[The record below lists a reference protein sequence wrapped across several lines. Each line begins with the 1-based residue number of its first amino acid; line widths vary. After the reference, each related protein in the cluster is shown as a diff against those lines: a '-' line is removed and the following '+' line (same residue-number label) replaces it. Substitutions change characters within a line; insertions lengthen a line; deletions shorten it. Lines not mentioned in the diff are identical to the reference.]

1 MAAVEGPGSASQ
13 GEVAVSGGEPARRTK
28 LVKVRVSEQRIRA
41 RPPRKCRGLSEEML
55 QRPPKSQEEADLRA
69 CIVEMAALSKA
80 AYDRE
85 MGILE
90 QFEAKGYAEVDVAV
104 EDIDDKHIISMEEKA
119 R

>member
-1 MAAVEGPGSASQ
+1 MAAVERPGAASQ
-13 GEVAVSGGEPARRTK
+13 AEGVVSGGEPARRTK

-41 RPPRKCRGLSEEML
+41 LQARPPRKCRGLSEEML
-55 QRPPKSQEEADLRA
+55 QRPPESQEEADLRA

-85 MGILE
+85 MDILE
-90 QFEAKGYAEVDVAV
+90 QFEAKGYAEVDVLV
-104 EDIDDKHIISMEEKA
+104 DDEDFVEEKA